1 MTVSGDPLTRNR
13 RSAQDKNLASDL
25 PLAPRTVAAERCR
38 SDRYPANSGMP
49 SRDLENLQVE
59 ARHARD
65 RFQLY
70 RAKLYGSRAVSLTR
84 PGAPER
90 GCGGG
95 EGRPRPPPR

>member
-70 RAKLYGSRAVSLTR
+70 RAKLYGSRADRLAQGR
-84 PGAPER
+84 EP
-90 GCGGG
+90 GGG
-95 EGRPRPPPR
+95 EGEGGGRRC